1 MPPLHPLTRP
11 TVRELTTFL
20 FSPQPSR
27 CLSHVARPSR
37 LLTTPPPPNS
47 KSKSKSKSKSNSNS
61 NLQLSAQTRR
71 HFSSPAPQKHDR
83 GPPST
88 EDTQTDFGALNV
100 LGSTPAPSTSID
112 ACLWD
117 GFHLDSGVKI
127 SGGAGVL
134 LVGGEAFA
142 WRPWGHGGKTML
154 NEKGQWDVA
163 EESWGLLGL
172 VWPKPDLL
180 ILGLG
185 KEMRPI
191 SPRTRQLI
199 NGLGIRVDIQD
210 TRNAAAQFNLLATE
224 RGISTVAAAM
234 VPIGWREGVGV
245 VSADD

>member
-11 TVRELTTFL
+11 TIRELSTFL

-27 CLSHVARPSR
+27 CLSHLARPSR
-37 LLTTPPPPNS
+37 LLTTPPPPNC
-47 KSKSKSKSKSNSNS
+47 KF
-61 NLQLSAQTRR
+61 NLQLSAQTKR
-71 HFSSPAPQKHDR
+71 HFSSPKPQKHDR

-127 SGGAGVL
+127 SGGTGVL

-142 WRPWGHGGKTML
+142 WRPWGDGKTML

-234 VPIGWREGVGV
+234 VPIGWREGAGIL
-245 VSADD
+245 SADD